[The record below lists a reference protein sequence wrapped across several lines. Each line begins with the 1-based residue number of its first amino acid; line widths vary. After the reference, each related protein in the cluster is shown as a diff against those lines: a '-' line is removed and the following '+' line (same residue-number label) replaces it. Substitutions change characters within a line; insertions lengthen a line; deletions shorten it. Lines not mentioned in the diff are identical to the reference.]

1 MKKGIVR
8 IASAFALLL
17 LLGQT
22 AYAQRVRQ
30 NVIDEV
36 VWLVGDEPILLS
48 DIEYQKMRLRSEGHR
63 FDGNPDC
70 LIPEQLALQKLFL
83 NQAKIDSV
91 EVSEQQVNRYV
102 DSWIE
107 NAIRQIGSQEK
118 LEEYFGKKLNL
129 IKEDE
134 RKEVRNAQIVNSM
147 RQKITESVQ
156 VSPSEIRKFFQTI
169 PQDSLPFVP
178 KTVEVEIISVRPQV
192 DLAEIDR
199 IKARLREFSDE
210 ITAGKRDFSVL
221 ARLYS
226 ENKTTARQ
234 GGEYG
239 FVGRAAL
246 ETEFAS
252 VVFNL
257 SDPKR
262 VSQIVKTEDG
272 YHIVQLIEK
281 RGDLVNFRHIL
292 LRPEAND
299 LAVVKASERM
309 DSITKLI
316 NEEKLTFAQAAEMF
330 SDDKDSRANG
340 GLMTNRNQESDF
352 DGSAFFRYEDL
363 PQDIA
368 RIVSRLKVGEISA
381 PFRMRQSNGQEDV
394 VVVRLKREHA
404 EHVANLNTD
413 YRTIKTM
420 ALNKKREQVIE
431 DWIRRKQK
439 ETPIV
444 IREQYSDCAF
454 RYPGWV
460 RKE

>member
-1 MKKGIVR
+1 MKKGIIR
-8 IASAFALLL
+8 IASALALLL
-17 LLGQT
+17 LVGQS
-22 AYAQRVRQ
+22 AYAQRVRK

-107 NAIRQIGSQEK
+107 NAISQLGSQEK
-118 LEEYFGKKLNL
+118 LEEYFGKKINR
-129 IKEDE
+129 IREDE

-147 RQKITESVQ
+147 RQKITEGIQ
-156 VSPSEIRKFFQTI
+156 VSPSEIRKFFQTL

-178 KTVEVEIISVRPQV
+178 KTVEVEIISVRPEI

-199 IKARLREFSDE
+199 IKSRLRGFSDE

-246 ETEFAS
+246 ETDFAS

-316 NEEKLTFAQAAEMF
+316 NEEKLTFAQAAELF

-352 DGSAFFRYEDL
+352 EGSAFFRYEDL
-363 PQDIA
+363 PQDLA
-368 RIVSRLKVGEISA
+368 RVVSRLKVGEISA
-381 PFRMRQSNGQEDV
+381 PFRMRQSNGQVDV
-394 VVVRLKREHA
+394 VMVRLKKEHEA
-404 EHVANLNTD
+404 HVANLNTD
-413 YRTIKTM
+413 YRTIKAM
-420 ALNKKREQVIE
+420 ALAKKKEQVIE